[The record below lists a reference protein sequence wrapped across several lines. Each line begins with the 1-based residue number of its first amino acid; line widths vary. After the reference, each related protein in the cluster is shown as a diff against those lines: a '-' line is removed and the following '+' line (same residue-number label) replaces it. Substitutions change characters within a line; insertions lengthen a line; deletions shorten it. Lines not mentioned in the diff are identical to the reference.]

1 MNFLGIGP
9 GELFLI
15 VILLLV
21 VVGPERLP
29 GMARQAGR
37 LLVTARNWLQTSP
50 DAALVLR
57 ARQEIEQEL
66 LQLRT
71 SLLEVQNVRN
81 EVIDV
86 ARQIDEAVSPIAHM
100 RPPSLSDLINPP
112 AEPTFSVSNA
122 GQTLLMTEDQA
133 AAVPPADAQGGADI
147 ETTPAE
153 AAAVDAAPEPAP
165 AIEGMPEL
173 APMVAQN
180 GTTPAE
186 VGGNGATRPPTA
198 AEIDALGLRIQ
209 AVMADLFA
217 LQEQL
222 KQRGLLAGDWQPP
235 SHEMQLPQP
244 NMPMEE
250 AEDERN

>member
-15 VILLLV
+15 IILLLV

-37 LLVTARNWLQTSP
+37 ILVRTRNWLQTSP

-71 SLLEVQNVRN
+71 SLLEVQNVRD

-86 ARQIDEAVSPIAHM
+86 ARQIDEAVSPLAHV
-100 RPPSLSDLINPP
+100 RPPSLSDLINQP
-112 AEPTFSVSNA
+112 AEPTYPAGDA
-122 GQTLLMTEDQA
+122 GQAAPALTEDLVA
-133 AAVPPADAQGGADI
+133 EALPAGAQGGADT
-147 ETTPAE
+147 ETAPAEVAAADGAPELTPAVE
-153 AAAVDAAPEPAP
+153 AALEPAP
-165 AIEGMPEL
+165 VL
-173 APMVAQN
+173 AQN

-186 VGGNGATRPPTA
+186 VAGNGATRPPTA
-198 AEIDALGLRIQ
+198 TEIETLGLRIQ

-244 NMPMEE
+244 DVPMEE
-250 AEDERN
+250 ADG